1 MGKKNDNA
9 YHVKLKLIPNKVG
22 YKSSFVQGIVFETS
36 QELAVKLAK
45 ERIKEALLKEPKERI
60 KEALL
65 KEPFEIDV
73 KVQSAHKLRKDF
85 LFSNFTE
92 DDGNESKTK

>member
-45 ERIKEALLKEPKERI
+45 ERIKEALLKEP
-60 KEALL
+60 
-65 KEPFEIDV
+65 F
-73 KVQSAHKLRKDF
+73 
-85 LFSNFTE
+85 
-92 DDGNESKTK
+92 

>member
-45 ERIKEALLKEPKERI
+45 ERIKEALLKEP
-60 KEALL
+60 
-65 KEPFEIDV
+65 FEIDV

-92 DDGNESKTK
+92 DDGNKSKTK